1 MTDTTE
7 PIDALA
13 YPPAQAAKV
22 TGRSHTR
29 IKKAIR
35 EKELTA
41 RKDGRA
47 TLIEHAELQRWLASL
62 PTIGRTPGGL
72 IPEIRNPAA
81 RFPWRDR
88 RAHRALQK
96 AYSMQT
102 DSKTGSQLQ
111 GLPLFDWRAVVVRK
125 PETRAG
131 QYLYRRLPIPPG
143 HADLIAALAGLGSA
157 VD

>member
-47 TLIEHAELQRWLASL
+47 TLIERAELQRWLASL
-62 PTIGRTPGGL
+62 PTIGRRPVPPILKRAQRRDLSLQDQFAHAGL
-72 IPEIRNPAA
+72 C
-81 RFPWRDR
+81 R
-88 RAHRALQK
+88 RA
-96 AYSMQT
+96 
-102 DSKTGSQLQ
+102 
-111 GLPLFDWRAVVVRK
+111 
-125 PETRAG
+125 
-131 QYLYRRLPIPPG
+131 
-143 HADLIAALAGLGSA
+143 
-157 VD
+157 

>member
-7 PIDALA
+7 PFDALA

-47 TLIEHAELQRWLASL
+47 TLIERAELQRWLAAL
-62 PTIGRTPGGL
+62 PTIGRK
-72 IPEIRNPAA
+72 PEQEPAHVA
-81 RFPWRDR
+81 
-88 RAHRALQK
+88 A
-96 AYSMQT
+96 S
-102 DSKTGSQLQ
+102 
-111 GLPLFDWRAVVVRK
+111 LPLVGRVSVV
-125 PETRAG
+125 G
-131 QYLYRRLPIPPG
+131 
-143 HADLIAALAGLGSA
+143 DGSA
-157 VD
+157 RGRHRQAHAAHARPLTET

>member
-35 EKELTA
+35 EKEITA

-47 TLIEHAELQRWLASL
+47 TLIERAELQRWLAAL
-62 PTIGRTPGGL
+62 PTIGRK
-72 IPEIRNPAA
+72 PEQEPAHVA
-81 RFPWRDR
+81 
-88 RAHRALQK
+88 A
-96 AYSMQT
+96 S
-102 DSKTGSQLQ
+102 
-111 GLPLFDWRAVVVRK
+111 LPLVGRVPVVGVRSARGRHRQAHAAHAR
-125 PETRAG
+125 PLTET
-131 QYLYRRLPIPPG
+131 
-143 HADLIAALAGLGSA
+143 
-157 VD
+157 

>member
-47 TLIEHAELQRWLASL
+47 TLIERAELQRWLASL
-62 PTIGRTPGGL
+62 PTIGREPVQVEHDQAPAPQA
-72 IPEIRNPAA
+72 IPASDREHNFPAEPPVK
-81 RFPWRDR
+81 RERGR
-88 RAHRALQK
+88 SRK
-96 AYSMQT
+96 
-102 DSKTGSQLQ
+102 
-111 GLPLFDWRAVVVRK
+111 VRT
-125 PETRAG
+125 EE
-131 QYLYRRLPIPPG
+131 LE
-143 HADLIAALAGLGSA
+143 HSA
-157 VD
+157 

>member
-41 RKDGRA
+41 RKDGAPR
-47 TLIEHAELQRWLASL
+47 
-62 PTIGRTPGGL
+62 
-72 IPEIRNPAA
+72 
-81 RFPWRDR
+81 
-88 RAHRALQK
+88 
-96 AYSMQT
+96 
-102 DSKTGSQLQ
+102 
-111 GLPLFDWRAVVVRK
+111 
-125 PETRAG
+125 
-131 QYLYRRLPIPPG
+131 
-143 HADLIAALAGLGSA
+143 
-157 VD
+157 